1 MDPYMERDFPRDPY
15 NDLDRRHFDE
25 FGRRPPLDEFEGR
38 RPPFDEFVQRRP
50 LLERPPREH
59 LLDDPYLRP
68 ARDPYG
74 YPPRGETNFSQL
86 LRSRFTVQLAHNERK
101 EFELLTIML

>member
-1 MDPYMERDFPRDPY
+1 MDPYMERDFPRGPY

-38 RPPFDEFVQRRP
+38 RPPFDEFDQRRP

-74 YPPRGETNFSQL
+74 YPPRGETNFFTFISYLHVL
-86 LRSRFTVQLAHNERK
+86 LFSLHTTSEKSLNY
-101 EFELLTIML
+101 